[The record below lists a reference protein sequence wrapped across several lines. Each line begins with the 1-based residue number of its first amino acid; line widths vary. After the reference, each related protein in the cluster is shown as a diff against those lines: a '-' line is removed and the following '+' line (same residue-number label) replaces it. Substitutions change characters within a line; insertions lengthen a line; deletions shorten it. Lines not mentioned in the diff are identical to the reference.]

1 MPRVF
6 EKRAACTL
14 CCTGVH
20 YRVDLF
26 LDRGSVVLSEFT
38 PWPMA
43 GKVHCIAP
51 ILRNGT
57 TDACHMGRL
66 WRKGGQEGGDIP
78 PTPSVL
84 RSWWPTR
91 PRTHATYKAE
101 CQLATSLPQRSGRRC
116 HHPGH
121 HALHP

>member
-1 MPRVF
+1 M
-6 EKRAACTL
+6 L
-14 CCTGVH
+14 HTGVH

-66 WRKGGQEGGDIP
+66 WRKGGQEGGDIL

-84 RSWWPTR
+84 RS
-91 PRTHATYKAE
+91 
-101 CQLATSLPQRSGRRC
+101 LSSG
-116 HHPGH
+116 P
-121 HALHP
+121 APSSI